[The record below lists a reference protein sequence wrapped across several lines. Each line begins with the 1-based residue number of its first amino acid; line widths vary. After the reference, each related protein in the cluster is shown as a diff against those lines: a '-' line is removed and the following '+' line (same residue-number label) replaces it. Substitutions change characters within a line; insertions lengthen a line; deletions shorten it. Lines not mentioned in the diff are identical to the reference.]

1 MPKVSVII
9 PNYNHARYLPR
20 RIESVLGQ
28 TLGDI
33 EVIFLDDASPD
44 DSRRVF
50 EPYAADP
57 RVRAVFNER
66 NSGST
71 FRQWNRGFR
80 EAKGEYLWIAESD
93 DFAEPDLLAELS
105 SRLDANPEVGLA
117 YCQSRR
123 VDGGD
128 NDLGTCAEWT
138 DWMSEDHW
146 AQDFVADGREECLKY
161 LVRQCT
167 IPNASAVLLRRS
179 VLDRVGPA
187 AETYRLC
194 GDWLMWARMMLAADV
209 AFVARPLNHFRV
221 HTGTVRHKTT
231 RNALWLEEKA
241 RFLLQVAREAGMTR
255 AERREA
261 ARAVAWNFLSIR
273 PSQGYSG
280 VPVGRRL
287 KVLRLMAAIDP
298 AAFGVVASGLGRDV
312 ASRLGVR
319 DLARAL
325 KRTLAGRRRPPTP
338 AVPGQEPAGVE
349 ALR

>member
-28 TLGDI
+28 TLRDI
-33 EVIFLDDASPD
+33 EVIFLDDASKD
-44 DSRRVF
+44 DSRRAF

-57 RVRAVFNER
+57 RVRAIFNDR

-80 EAKGEYLWIAESD
+80 EATGEYLWVAESD
-93 DFAEPDLLAELS
+93 DFAEPELLAELCG
-105 SRLDANPEVGLA
+105 RLDANPAVGLA

-123 VDGGD
+123 VDGEGD
-128 NDLGTCAEWT
+128 DLGSCAEWT

-146 AQDFVADGREECLKY
+146 AADFVTNGRGECLRY
-161 LVRQCT
+161 LIRQCT
-167 IPNASAVLLRRS
+167 IPNASAALLRRS

-231 RNALWLEEKA
+231 QNALWLEEKA

-255 AERREA
+255 VERREV
-261 ARAVAWNFLSIR
+261 ARAVAWNWLSIR
-273 PSQGYSG
+273 PSQGNVG
-280 VPVGRRL
+280 VPLRRRL

-298 AAFGVVASGLGRDV
+298 GSLGVVARSLGRE
-312 ASRLGVR
+312 AAARLGVR
-319 DLARAL
+319 GLAAAMRQSL
-325 KRTLAGRRRPPTP
+325 SGRRRR
-338 AVPGQEPAGVE
+338 AEPAAAELEPTTAE
-349 ALR
+349 AQQ